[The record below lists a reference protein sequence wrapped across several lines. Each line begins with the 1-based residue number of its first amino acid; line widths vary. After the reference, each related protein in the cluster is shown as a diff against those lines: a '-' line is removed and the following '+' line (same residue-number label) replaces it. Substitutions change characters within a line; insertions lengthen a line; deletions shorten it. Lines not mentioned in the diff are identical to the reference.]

1 MGLGVPCDGGN
12 GDEGEGGCAAGG
24 ATVRLE
30 VERNESTCCVRDKAS
45 QANKLSY
52 KAARELAKLEWL
64 KSTIIKHQGG
74 DQTNRATG
82 GVLAW

>member
-24 ATVRLE
+24 ATVRL
-30 VERNESTCCVRDKAS
+30 ERNESTCCVRDKAS